1 MQNFQGIAFIWTQTY
16 GKLFQICIS
25 VPLIF
30 YRTIASLNFI
40 HKLKLFLRIFNLS
53 YRNISF
59 ARFCFLTIILFFGFY
74 IYLPCT
80 EYMPSIYWLP
90 HIFWLPS
97 LCSEAIFLRCYIS
110 DILVLKI
117 LFLGKNMN
125 HIYRLQKQPSRRVL
139 RKRCSENMR
148 QIYSGIPKPQLTK
161 RAVLL
166 SAEIHWQN

>member
-53 YRNISF
+53 Y
-59 ARFCFLTIILFFGFY
+59 FLASI
-74 IYLPCT
+74 IYLPYT
-80 EYMPSIYWLP
+80 EYMSSIYWLP

>member
-53 YRNISF
+53 YFLASTIS
-59 ARFCFLTIILFFGFY
+59 
-74 IYLPCT
+74 LPYT
-80 EYMPSIYWLP
+80 EYMSSIYWLP

-97 LCSEAIFLRCYIS
+97 IFAQKRFFCVA
-110 DILVLKI
+110 ILVISWFWKYYFSEKTWIIFTDCRSSPPDVFLEKGVPKI
-117 LFLGKNMN
+117 CSKFTVEYQNLNWQKELF
-125 HIYRLQKQPSRRVL
+125 
-139 RKRCSENMR
+139 C
-148 QIYSGIPKPQLTK
+148 
-161 RAVLL
+161 
-166 SAEIHWQN
+166 